1 MTFRILAINPGS
13 TSTKA
18 ALFENDKPVLEL
30 TLRHSVEEIGRFHDI
45 IDQLHW
51 RRDLILQALEE
62 KGYNARELSA
72 VIGRGGLVKP
82 IEGGVYEVNEALKHD
97 LIHAQRHHAS
107 NLGGLIADE
116 IAHAAGVKAYI
127 ADPVVVDEL
136 IPEARYSGLPECP
149 RVSIFHALN
158 QKATARIYA
167 KQVGRQYEEMNLI
180 VAHMGGGISVSAH
193 RKGRVIDTNNALTG
207 DGPFSPERAGS
218 LPADELL
225 ALSYSGKYSKAE
237 LMRMIAGRGGLVAHL
252 GTSSVQEVCEVMI
265 EKEQNEHAR
274 QVMEAM
280 CFNIAKQIGGM
291 AAILC
296 GRVDAI
302 LLTGGIAYSDYVTVR
317 VKEACEFIAPVHIFP
332 GENELEALAMNA
344 LLVLRQEVA
353 PKVYQ

>member
-1 MTFRILAINPGS
+1 MAFQILAINPGS

-18 ALFENDKPVLEL
+18 ALFVDDQPVLEL
-30 TLRHSVEEIGRFHDI
+30 TLRHSVEEIGRFASI
-45 IDQLHW
+45 NDQLGW

-62 KGYNARELSA
+62 KGHRVEDLAV
-72 VIGRGGLVKP
+72 VIGRGGLIKP
-82 IEGGVYEVNEALKHD
+82 IEGGVYEVNEQLKYD
-97 LIHAQRHHAS
+97 LLHAERHHAS

-116 IAHAAGVKAYI
+116 IARVAGVKAYI

-167 KQVGRQYEEMNLI
+167 KQVGKNYEDLNLI

-225 ALSYSGKYSKAE
+225 ALCYSGKYTKTE
-237 LMRMIAGRGGLVAHL
+237 LLRMIAGKGGLVAHL
-252 GTSSVQEVCEVMI
+252 GTSSVQEVCGVLI
-265 EKEQNEHAR
+265 EKEHNEHAR

-291 AAILC
+291 ATILC
-296 GRVDAI
+296 GKVDAI
-302 LLTGGIAYSDYVTVR
+302 ILTGGIAYNDYVNVR
-317 VKEACEFIAPVHIFP
+317 IKEACEFIAPVHIYP
-332 GENELEALAMNA
+332 GENELEALASNA
-344 LLVLRQEVA
+344 LMVLRGEVT
-353 PKVYQ
+353 PKEYR